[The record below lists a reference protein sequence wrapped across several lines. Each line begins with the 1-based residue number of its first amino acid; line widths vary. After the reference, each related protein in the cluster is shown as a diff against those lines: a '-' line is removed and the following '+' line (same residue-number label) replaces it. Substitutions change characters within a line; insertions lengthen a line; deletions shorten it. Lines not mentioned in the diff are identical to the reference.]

1 MKNNDSLS
9 FDSDFNFKSQHI
21 HAQVEDEALVQKNH
35 KIIIDTASDLFAKEG
50 YHNTTIR
57 QIVKASGIG
66 IGSIYQYVKNKEE
79 ILVLIL
85 EYILKQ
91 YEFRMTRA
99 LAFDD
104 TPRKRLRIGIETYY
118 RIVDREHEKITLA
131 YASTISLSRPY
142 REYIKELELK
152 TNAIFEQLLI
162 DGIKAGV
169 YEPVNTKLVTYNII
183 MTAHMWALKRWY
195 FKDIMTI
202 DEYIDQQLAFFAK
215 MVLTKEL

>member
-1 MKNNDSLS
+1 MKQNKSVNVDSE
-9 FDSDFNFKSQHI
+9 FNFKSQLI

-35 KIIIDTASDLFAKEG
+35 RIIIDTATKLFAKEG
-50 YHNTTIR
+50 FHNTTIR
-57 QIVKASGIG
+57 QIVKHSGIG
-66 IGSIYQYVKNKEE
+66 IGSIYQYVNNKEE

-91 YEFRMTRA
+91 YEFRLTRA
-99 LAFDD
+99 LVFDD

-118 RIVDREHEKITLA
+118 RIVDREHDKVTIA
-131 YASTISLSRPY
+131 YSSMISLSRPY

-162 DGIKAGV
+162 DGIKAEV

-195 FKDIMTI
+195 FRDIMTI
-202 DEYIDQQLAFFAK
+202 DEYIEQQMAFFGK
-215 MVLTKEL
+215 MIVKE

>member
-1 MKNNDSLS
+1 MNKNSLNV
-9 FDSDFNFKSQHI
+9 DSDFNFKSQLI
-21 HAQVEDEALVQKNH
+21 HAQVEDEALVLKNH
-35 KIIIDTASDLFAKEG
+35 KIIIDTATALFAKEG

-91 YEFRMTRA
+91 YEFRLSRA

-152 TNAIFEQLLI
+152 TNAIFEEIII
-162 DGIKAGV
+162 DGVNQGV

-183 MTAHMWALKRWY
+183 MFAHMWALKRWY
-195 FKDIMTI
+195 FRDIMTI
-202 DEYIDQQLAFFAK
+202 DEYIDQQTAYIGK
-215 MVLTKEL
+215 MVLKEE

>member
-1 MKNNDSLS
+1 M
-9 FDSDFNFKSQHI
+9 
-21 HAQVEDEALVQKNH
+21 EDEALVQKNH
-35 KIIIDTASDLFAKEG
+35 KILIDTATKLFAKEG
-50 YHNTTIR
+50 FHNTTIR

-91 YEFRMTRA
+91 YEFRLTRA

-118 RIVDREHEKITLA
+118 RIVDREHDKITLA

-142 REYIKELELK
+142 REYIK
-152 TNAIFEQLLI
+152 
-162 DGIKAGV
+162 GIRIENKC
-169 YEPVNTKLVTYNII
+169 
-183 MTAHMWALKRWY
+183 H
-195 FKDIMTI
+195 F
-202 DEYIDQQLAFFAK
+202 
-215 MVLTKEL
+215 